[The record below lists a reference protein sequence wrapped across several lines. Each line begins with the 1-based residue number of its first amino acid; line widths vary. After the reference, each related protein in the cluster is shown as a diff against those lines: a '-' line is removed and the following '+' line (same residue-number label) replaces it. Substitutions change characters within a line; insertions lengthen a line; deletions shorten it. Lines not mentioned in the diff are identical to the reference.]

1 MNKRGPLPSRVGLK
15 NYRVGSPMEKVHLD
29 FLGPL
34 SRTEAG
40 NEYIQK
46 FLDCFTKWIECVPLP
61 SYPVK
66 VTTRAAI
73 NYFF

>member
-66 VTTRAAI
+66 AAI